1 MQSDD
6 FKTDAQRRKIVKLAA
21 GGVALLP
28 LAALV
33 GCSGDK
39 DTSTAKEAAKATEEK
54 AAEAAAAAKETAKD
68 TAAAAKEMADDTM
81 AAGKEMAEDTM
92 AAGKEMA
99 EDTMAAGKE
108 MADDTMAAAKDKVAD
123 AKQAV
128 AGATGSLPLRGQGS
142 RGRLGWLLD
151 LRREGRQREGLV

>member
-99 EDTMAAGKE
+99 
-108 MADDTMAAAKDKVAD
+108 DDTMAAAKDKVAD